1 MVWHVRQQRQ
11 VRASSVSCHIS
22 SLSPLDNRE
31 STVSSVLT
39 QCVRYIY
46 VGIARRVSLCNNKS
60 TTTALNARQTG
71 RVRGNVPR
79 PALRIAHTS
88 TSSRRTGHAAI
99 GAETA
104 PPKPAKG
111 EWPPSRVGSAASRD
125 TDPRPHGP
133 GLVSFGVAR
142 ESFCTEHGLS
152 ETTLRSPGGVRVCVT
167 VRTHQIESAPTPDT
181 QGFQQFQHCRV
192 ASNCRCYRQPPPA
205 PAHGHA
211 PLRAANSRLGLER
224 VRRTPTN

>member
-1 MVWHVRQQRQ
+1 MCTIYICRYRAPGVALQQQ
-11 VRASSVSCHIS
+11 IDNHSLERASNGTR
-22 SLSPLDNRE
+22 PR
-31 STVSSVLT
+31 
-39 QCVRYIY
+39 
-46 VGIARRVSLCNNKS
+46 K
-60 TTTALNARQTG
+60 
-71 RVRGNVPR
+71 R
-79 PALRIAHTS
+79 PASRIAHHS
-88 TSSRRTGHAAI
+88 AYLNLMLIARRTGHAAI

-192 ASNCRCYRQPPPA
+192 ASNCRCYRQPPPVPIRQPKRPPGMDGWEEPWPRGSSGRA
-205 PAHGHA
+205 PD
-211 PLRAANSRLGLER
+211 
-224 VRRTPTN
+224 